1 MSTSTDGLHIA
12 TALGDGEAQV
22 ADFKQTEAAARGV
35 FDNFKK
41 QKEEKK
47 KAETDLKKNFNDSLK
62 EIKRDAIRQDYQ
74 ELYEKENDIVKR
86 FNEHVYKS
94 NNKIDP
100 VFVNDLKAELREV
113 AGLHQYSAKFK
124 HDFEKV
130 EGILATDK
138 DDRIDPEFKKEWLEY
153 ASLPLAKRVE
163 YEKEKGFPQVRYRE
177 PNFDEIAFTSKLL
190 ITSKKGEDKDKGSFI
205 SSSTENDIDVEKTLA
220 NSEKAVDAFFSGINL
235 ELKPVIKSIEKE
247 LEGDVN
253 YRNSTTEEKIELVKA
268 KAVERLYKGAADQFE
283 KDKQERLKN
292 KPQPGGG
299 SGNKKQPEK
308 PQIIYDAKLFANEKV
323 GTDKDKK
330 GIVETRTLIAKRS
343 IPVTKGSSS
352 ESQKERI
359 DVTEMID
366 IKTGVKIDE
375 AELTGD
381 QKTNITNIIE
391 LPVSKKSGT
400 ISYVTD
406 KKAYELAK
414 SGKNPDVEWK
424 WFAQGTATFN
434 VAAADEYSKAGTE
447 EKAILI
453 PYEGNARATLE
464 KQYGFKLDDV
474 LNESGGQ
481 QQPQSKPAQ
490 QPSKPQKPKMTDA
503 EWSTAWGKLKKG
515 ESMVGLDGKVYIK
528 K

>member
-138 DDRIDPEFKKEWLEY
+138 DDKIDPEFKKEWLEY

-177 PNFDEIAFTSKLL
+177 PVYDYFKDIDEITVAK
-190 ITSKKGEDKDKGSFI
+190 DKDTKEFPAGDYFITTSDEVVRPEALRQRAEDYFI
-205 SSSTENDIDVEKTLA
+205 SGIPGPNGEPPMNPHAAALIKEVRKKVESDPNSKVDPPDVVEKKIMD
-220 NSEKAVDAFFSGINL
+220 E
-235 ELKPVIKSIEKE
+235 VIS
-247 LEGDVN
+247 V
-253 YRNSTTEEKIELVKA
+253 
-268 KAVERLYKGAADQFE
+268 FE
-283 KDKQERLKN
+283 KRKISQMGLQNSRTIQEKN
-292 KPQPGGG
+292 K
-299 SGNKKQPEK
+299 GNGDSNSKPKWIFGKAEESTKNISTDRDGKKTTGR
-308 PQIIYDAKLFANEKV
+308 ATV
-323 GTDKDKK
+323 
-330 GIVETRTLIAKRS
+330 
-343 IPVTKGSSS
+343 
-352 ESQKERI
+352 
-359 DVTEMID
+359 D
-366 IKTGVKIDE
+366 IKEIPFQNID
-375 AELTGD
+375 
-381 QKTNITNIIE
+381 KTDNAVHSFPDPKDANNEIKGR
-391 LPVSKKSGT
+391 PVSLKKVRGNDWVLLVNT
-400 ISYVTD
+400 EVTVPP
-406 KKAYELAK
+406 K
-414 SGKNPDVEWK
+414 
-424 WFAQGTATFN
+424 
-434 VAAADEYSKAGTE
+434 DEYSKETKEQKTIEIPLTQRVKERINLMTQSDVDKVIAEKFGGDNKKAETITIDNIKPGQILNGYKYKGGDKAKPE
-447 EKAILI
+447 SWEKA
-453 PYEGNARATLE
+453 
-464 KQYGFKLDDV
+464 
-474 LNESGGQ
+474 
-481 QQPQSKPAQ
+481 
-490 QPSKPQKPKMTDA
+490 
-503 EWSTAWGKLKKG
+503 
-515 ESMVGLDGKVYIK
+515 
-528 K
+528 